1 MIPLNFGLFWA
12 GETLSYLRYL
22 TFKTLRYH
30 HPHAK
35 IKLYYVKEY
44 NKEAHKW
51 NGEAQD
57 FEKKLDIKNYL
68 GELSKLD
75 VETVNVKYVGSPDL
89 PPNVQSDIF
98 RWLWLRDSKN
108 YSFYL
113 DVDQIIL
120 RSFDTLPLDNEFI
133 YSRYNEIQCGDYLP
147 CGVIFIEEGSKI
159 PDIAIKCVLERYNPY
174 DYNSSGP
181 WAMRNIINKID
192 LSRAFNAPYN
202 YFYPINSSSLV
213 DHIYSGRYI
222 PNNESYAIHWYGG
235 HPKSQEF
242 NIKYTEEF
250 ARNGSDSIS
259 KYIREKNL
267 I

>member
-35 IKLYYVKEY
+35 IKLLLVKEY
-44 NKEAHKW
+44 DNKNHNWAH
-51 NGEAQD
+51 EAQD
-57 FEKKLDIKNYL
+57 FEKEQNIKNYL
-68 GELSKLD
+68 DKLNDID
-75 VETVNVKYVGSPDL
+75 VDIIRVKYIGRPDFCGIL
-89 PPNVQSDIF
+89 QADIA
-98 RWLWLRDSKN
+98 RWLILKDMN
-108 YSFYL
+108 IGFYL
-113 DVDQIIL
+113 DTDQIIL
-120 RSFDTLPLDNEFI
+120 KSFNSLPLDNEFI
-133 YSRYNEIQCGDYLP
+133 YSRYNEVQCGDYLP
-147 CGVIFIEEGSKI
+147 TGVIGLEDGSKI
-159 PDIAIKCVLERYNPY
+159 PDIAIKEVLESYSPSN
-174 DYNSSGP
+174 YNSSGP
-181 WAMRNIINKID
+181 FMMRRLINKVG

-259 KYIREKNL
+259 KYIREKN
-267 I
+267 II